1 MLVENVSKSLGIS
14 KKEANEIIDE
24 QAQIG
29 RELLGEGDLTYSDVE
44 DLMYDMGIEPDC
56 MEEFLFRMM

>member
-29 RELLGEGDLTYSDVE
+29 R
-44 DLMYDMGIEPDC
+44 
-56 MEEFLFRMM
+56 